1 MTQAEFNAMLAT
13 ALTSGL
19 GGGSYVHRYSG
30 EEMDALLALMG
41 YEHGDP
47 DLNAF
52 LREIKEA
59 QAAAEAAA
67 ERIEAALED
76 ATVYDK
82 EQIEN
87 IVDAAYSDVFGGVA

>member
-13 ALTSGL
+13 ALTAGL

-67 ERIEAALED
+67 VRIERVIND
-76 ATVYDK
+76 ARILDS
-82 EQIEN
+82 EQITS
-87 IVDAAYSDVFGGVA
+87 IVDAAYSDVFGGTA